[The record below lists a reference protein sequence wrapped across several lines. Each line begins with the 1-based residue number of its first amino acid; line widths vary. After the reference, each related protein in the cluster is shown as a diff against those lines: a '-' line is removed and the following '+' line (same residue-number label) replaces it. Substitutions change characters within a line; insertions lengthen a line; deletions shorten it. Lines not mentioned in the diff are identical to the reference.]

1 MIDIFTDMIANSN
14 FLAVTIKSKV
24 KLNASH
30 QNNVLCGNVNS
41 MESCKESRREKSER
55 NSLEVSLFLL
65 RHKLL
70 EKCLNK
76 LKKMGLVG
84 EWLRE
89 LWFYEISEEKS
100 DVANGTTREKEG
112 LNIWYFQW
120 VYTAAPLEVIAMEDR
135 IQKETMT
142 RERVR
147 IDNIDAIIES
157 YITVAEED

>member
-1 MIDIFTDMIANSN
+1 MPRIRIMFYAEMLIPWN
-14 FLAVTIKSKV
+14 LAKKVGEKKV
-24 KLNASH
+24 KEIASKFH
-30 QNNVLCGNVNS
+30 S
-41 MESCKESRREKSER
+41 I
-55 NSLEVSLFLL
+55 LL

-76 LKKMGLVG
+76 LKKMGLIG

-120 VYTAAPLEVIAMEDR
+120 VYTAAPLEVIAMEDK

-142 RERVR
+142 KERVK